1 MFQVRKRDGKLVE
14 FDMSKITTAL
24 SKAFNAKQIDYTAD
38 ILNMLALRVSADF
51 SKKIKDNVINVEDI
65 QDSAEVVLIQAGYV
79 EIAKSY
85 ILYRKQREKV
95 RNIAS
100 TVVDYKK
107 VVDDYL
113 KVADWRVKENSTV
126 TYSVGGLILSNSG
139 AVTANY
145 WLSEVYDDEIGEAH

>member
-1 MFQVRKRDGKLVE
+1 MIQVRKRDGKLVE

-24 SKAFNAKQIDYTAD
+24 SKAFNAKGVDYTAD
-38 ILNMLALRVSADF
+38 ILNMLALRVTADF
-51 SKKIKDNVINVEDI
+51 SKKVKNNVVTVEDI

-79 EIAKSY
+79 DIAKSY

-95 RNIAS
+95 RNIKS
-100 TVVDYKK
+100 TLVDYKK

-126 TYSVGGLILSNSG
+126 TYSSMP
-139 AVTANY
+139 
-145 WLSEVYDDEIGEAH
+145 